1 MKTEDLIGLLAADA
15 IPVRRH
21 AASRRLAL
29 ALAAGLPLA
38 GVVMA
43 LLGYGVRDDLG
54 QVVALPMF
62 WMKLLFPAV
71 LCAAA
76 VVTLQRL
83 ARPGVK
89 AGSAWIGIA
98 GPLLALWVMAAVTL
112 AQAPAELRLAL
123 VLGQTWRTCSAS
135 IAVISLPVF
144 GSVFAALSGLAPTRP
159 ALAGACAG
167 LVAGAAGAAI
177 YALHC
182 PELAAPFLAV
192 WYVGGIA
199 VPTAAGALLGPR
211 LLRW

>member
-1 MKTEDLIGLLAADA
+1 MKTDDLIGLLAADA
-15 IPVRRH
+15 VPVRRH

-29 ALAAGLPLA
+29 ALVAGLPLA
-38 GVVMA
+38 GLAMA
-43 LLGYGVRDDLG
+43 LLGYGVRDDLAR
-54 QVVALPMF
+54 VVALPMF
-62 WMKLLFPAV
+62 WMKLLFPATV
-71 LCAAA
+71 CAAA
-76 VVTLQRL
+76 LVTLQRL

-98 GPLLALWVMAAVTL
+98 APVLVLWTVAAVTL
-112 AQAPAELRLAL
+112 AQAPAELRPVL

-135 IAVISLPVF
+135 IAVVALPVF
-144 GSVFAALSGLAPTRP
+144 GAVFAALASLAPTRP

-167 LVAGAAGAAI
+167 LVAGGAGAAV

-192 WYVGGIA
+192 WYVAGIA
-199 VPTAAGALLGPR
+199 VPAAAGALLGPR

>member
-1 MKTEDLIGLLAADA
+1 MKTDDLIGLLAADA
-15 IPVRRH
+15 VPVRRH

-29 ALAAGLPLA
+29 ALVAGLPLA
-38 GVVMA
+38 GLAMA
-43 LLGYGVRDDLG
+43 LLGYGVRDDLAR
-54 QVVALPMF
+54 VVALPMF
-62 WMKLLFPAV
+62 WMKLLFPATV
-71 LCAAA
+71 CAAA
-76 VVTLQRL
+76 LVTLQRL

-98 GPLLALWVMAAVTL
+98 APVLVLWTVAAVTL
-112 AQAPAELRLAL
+112 AQAPAELRPVL

-135 IAVISLPVF
+135 IAVVALPVF
-144 GSVFAALSGLAPTRP
+144 GAVFAALASLAPTRP

-167 LVAGAAGAAI
+167 LVAGGAGAAV

-192 WYVGGIA
+192 WYVAGIA
-199 VPTAAGALLGPR
+199 VPAAAGALLGPS